1 LASTPN
7 LSLRRVQSGAILTH
21 RADARRPLP
30 QSGRGEYGPAMSAAV
45 PYAPPVPPAPVRPLS
60 LPAFLR
66 AMRTN
71 ALGIWPEAAYEQ
83 EVVERS
89 ILGRRSILLN
99 QPDAIHRVLVEN
111 HENYRR
117 SPASV
122 RILRPIT
129 GNGLLLAQGEDWR
142 LQRRTVAPALAPRV
156 LPLLVRHVAA
166 VAQETLAYLRL
177 QAGRD
182 CDLLAAMQIA
192 ALEIAGRSMF
202 SLEMREFGPGLRALI
217 REFGLRS
224 SHPTLLDLL
233 LPPSVPTPRD
243 FGRWRFKVRWMR
255 YIAQIMEARLAAAAT
270 SGEARD
276 LFDVLLEARDP
287 ESGRGFSREQLR
299 DQVATLM
306 LAGHATTA
314 EALFW
319 ALTLLSRAAAEQETV
334 AAEVGAVDLSPEGV
348 ASALPN
354 LVRTRA
360 VISEALRLYPPA
372 FTIARAAIGADR
384 AGSID
389 IAPGTL
395 ILIAPWVLHRHR
407 RLWRHPEVFDP
418 SRFMPEAPQPPRFA
432 YLPFGSGPRVCV
444 GAQFAMAEA
453 TLVLATLIQNFEIAM
468 DPGETVLPVAIVTT
482 QPDHPPRFR
491 LRARRAGA

>member
-1 LASTPN
+1 M
-7 LSLRRVQSGAILTH
+7 SG
-21 RADARRPLP
+21 
-30 QSGRGEYGPAMSAAV
+30 AV
-45 PYAPPVPPAPVRPLS
+45 PYAPPVPPVPVRPLS

-71 ALGIWPEAAYEQ
+71 ALGIWPAAAYEQ

-89 ILGRRSILLN
+89 ILGRRSVLLN
-99 QPDAIHRVLVEN
+99 HPDAIHRVLVEN

-117 SPASV
+117 SPASI

-156 LPLLVRHVAA
+156 LPLLVRHVAT
-166 VAQETLAYLRL
+166 VAQETVAYLRL

-182 CDLLAAMQIA
+182 CDLLAAMQVA
-192 ALEIAGRSMF
+192 ALEVAGRSMF

-217 REFGLRS
+217 QEFGLRS

-243 FGRWRFKVRWMR
+243 FVRWRFKVRWMG
-255 YIAQIMEARLAAAAT
+255 YIAQIIEARLAAPS

-276 LFDVLLEARDP
+276 LFDLLLEARDP
-287 ESGRGFSREQLR
+287 ESGRAFSREQLR

-334 AAEVGAVDLSPEGV
+334 VAEVAGVDLSPEG
-348 ASALPN
+348 AAAALPK

-372 FTIARAAIGADR
+372 FAVARAAIGADR
-384 AGSID
+384 TGGID

-407 RLWRHPEVFDP
+407 QLWSDSAVFDP

-432 YLPFGSGPRVCV
+432 YLPFGAGPRVCV
-444 GAQFAMAEA
+444 GAQFALAEA
-453 TLVLATLIQNFEIAM
+453 TLVLAALIQNFEITM
-468 DPGETVLPVAIVTT
+468 DPGEVVLPVAIVTT

-491 LRARRAGA
+491 LRARPGRVLDQRAAARSLSAS